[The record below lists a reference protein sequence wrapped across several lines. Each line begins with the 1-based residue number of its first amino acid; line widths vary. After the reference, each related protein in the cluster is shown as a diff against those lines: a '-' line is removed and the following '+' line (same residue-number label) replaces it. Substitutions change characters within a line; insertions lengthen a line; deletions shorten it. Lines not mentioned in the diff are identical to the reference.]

1 MESVVGSVLQNLP
14 ALILLVLGFVLVLV
28 EMHIPGFG
36 VPGIL
41 GVLSLVAG
49 VMLFARS
56 PTEALVITVIIVALL
71 CVALSF
77 VIRSA
82 TKGRLAHSKLVL
94 HEVSVPT
101 VSENDLNFFVGRTG
115 EARTALRPSGI
126 AEFDGVRLNVVSDG
140 EWIENG
146 RKIRVERV
154 EGNRIVVSTVRE
166 EVRAG
171 V

>member
-1 MESVVGSVLQNLP
+1 MESVFSTVVQNLP

-36 VPGIL
+36 APGIL
-41 GVLSLVAG
+41 GILCLVAG
-49 VMLFARS
+49 VALFAKS
-56 PTEALVITVIIVALL
+56 ATEALVITVIIVALL
-71 CVALSF
+71 CIALSL

-94 HEVSVPT
+94 REVSVPT
-101 VSENDLNFFVGRTG
+101 VSDNDLDFFVGRTG

-146 RKIRVERV
+146 RKLRVERV
-154 EGNRIVVSTVRE
+154 EGNRIVVCSVRE
-166 EVRAG
+166 EARAG

>member
-1 MESVVGSVLQNLP
+1 MESVSAAILQNLP

-36 VPGIL
+36 APGIL

-56 PTEALVITVIIVALL
+56 ATEALVITIVVVALL
-71 CVALSF
+71 CIALSL

-94 HEVSVPT
+94 KEVSVPT
-101 VSENDLNFFVGRTG
+101 VDVKDLTFFVGKTG
-115 EARTALRPSGI
+115 EARTTLRPSGI

-140 EWIENG
+140 EWIANG
-146 RKIRVERV
+146 RKIYVERV
-154 EGNRIVVSTVRE
+154 EGNRIVVGPLRE
-166 EVRAG
+166 ELSTG

>member
-1 MESVVGSVLQNLP
+1 MESVVSTILENLP
-14 ALILLVLGFVLVLV
+14 ALVLLVLGFVLVLV

-56 PTEALVITVIIVALL
+56 ATEALVITIIIVALL
-71 CVALSF
+71 CIALSL

-82 TKGRLAHSKLVL
+82 TKGRLARSKLVL
-94 HEVSVPT
+94 REVSVPT
-101 VSENDLNFFVGRTG
+101 LSDNDLIYFVGRTG
-115 EARTALRPSGI
+115 EARTTLRPSGI

-146 RKIRVERV
+146 TKIRVERV
-154 EGNRIVVSTVRE
+154 EGNRIVVCPVRE
-166 EVRAG
+166 VIQSG

>member
-1 MESVVGSVLQNLP
+1 MESVISTVLQNLP
-14 ALILLVLGFVLVLV
+14 ALVLLVLGFALVLV

-36 VPGIL
+36 APGIL

-49 VMLFARS
+49 VMLFARTA
-56 PTEALVITVIIVALL
+56 TEALVITVIIVALL
-71 CVALSF
+71 CIALSL

-94 HEVSVPT
+94 REVSVPA
-101 VSENDLNFFVGRTG
+101 VGDNDLAYFVGRTG
-115 EARTALRPSGI
+115 EAKTTLRPSGI

-140 EWIENG
+140 EWIESG
-146 RKIRVERV
+146 RKLRVERV
-154 EGNRIVVSTVRE
+154 EGNRIVVCPVRE
-166 EVRAG
+166 EIRTG

>member
-1 MESVVGSVLQNLP
+1 METLYTTVFQNLP

-36 VPGIL
+36 APGIL
-41 GVLSLVAG
+41 GVLSLIAG

-56 PTEALVITVIIVALL
+56 ATEALVITIVIVALL
-71 CVALSF
+71 CIALSL

-82 TKGRLAHSKLVL
+82 TKGRLARSKLVL
-94 HEVSVPT
+94 KEVSVPT
-101 VSENDLNFFVGRTG
+101 VGENDLTFFVGKTG
-115 EARTALRPSGI
+115 EALTALRPSGI

-140 EWIENG
+140 EWIGNG
-146 RKIRVERV
+146 RKLRVERV
-154 EGNRIVVSTVRE
+154 EGNRIVVSPVRE
-166 EVRAG
+166 GLTKG